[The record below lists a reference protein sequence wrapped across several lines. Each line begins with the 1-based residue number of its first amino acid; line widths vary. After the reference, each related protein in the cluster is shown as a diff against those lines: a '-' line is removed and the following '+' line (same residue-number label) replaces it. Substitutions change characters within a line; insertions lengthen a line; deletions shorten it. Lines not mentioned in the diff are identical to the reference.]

1 MIQGAVNRPVL
12 TAVGFIVLILLGL
25 FGWSNLPV
33 SMYPDITLPTLL
45 IMTEYRGASALDV
58 EEEISKELE
67 DALGNVANLKT
78 IESDSRENISIISL
92 QFEYGTNLDEAANDL
107 RDALGFAILPDD
119 AGDPMLFKISGSMAP
134 VIAFTAS
141 TENPGIDMK
150 TVLEDRVLEELAR
163 IPGVGNADY
172 WGGGYERQINIDIS
186 QVKLEQL
193 GISLMQVTQ
202 VLEANNLNFP
212 LGELEQGGIKYNLRL
227 PAKFENLEEIEK
239 VVVGHNNGKLVQ
251 LSDVA
256 AINWGVGETTGY
268 FRRNS
273 QEAAM
278 FGIFKKTDANTVEV
292 ARSVKERVEDLGER
306 YPGLNF
312 EVIFDLS
319 EIVEDSISNL
329 VNTIA
334 IAIILVLIVSFLLL
348 GNIRASIII
357 AVSIPVSL
365 IISFIYLYLADS
377 SLNIISLSAIA
388 IAVGMVVDNA
398 VVVLE
403 NVFRHRESGESR
415 KEAAVF
421 GAQEVSQAILA
432 STITTI
438 VIFLPLMLT
447 RGLVAVM
454 FKELAIT
461 MPLMLSIS
469 FITAITLAPMLS
481 SKFLKI
487 KREEDF
493 SDKFFGRLESGY
505 SRMLNW
511 TLLHRGWIIVIFIVV
526 FFMGMYL
533 FKDVPRDFFPNPGSD
548 QLQASVELPIGTRV
562 EKTNEMA
569 KKIEELI
576 WREVPETK
584 SITVQVGGSGDIFG
598 GSEGSHYITIY
609 STIGKTEKSKFQIAN
624 ELNGKVREIPGISR
638 VKFSVMGG
646 MFGGD
651 DEGIFGGAPIE
662 IEIVGD
668 NLEAA
673 DSLARVLEDTLKTV
687 AGISSIEI
695 SRKKGG
701 RELWLDPRFSEM
713 YSYGFSAYSVGYQLR
728 TAFYGTEIGKFSEEG
743 IEYPIIVRLD
753 DESRNSFE
761 TTDNLQ
767 LTSQMGMS
775 VYISNFL
782 DPVEKRAALAIERK
796 NKQRMLKLKISVSG
810 ALGDV
815 MKEVTNIVDSFERP
829 KGLTINYAGQIEEQS
844 AAFGSLIFAILL
856 GIILVYLVMAAQF
869 ESFLDPFIIMFSVP
883 FALVGVSLA
892 YWVTFQSM
900 SLMGMVGIAM
910 LVGIV
915 VNNAIV
921 MIDYFNILRKRG
933 IALME
938 AIKTGAARRLRPI
951 LMTTGTTVFGLL
963 PLALSTGSGSVL
975 WKSLGISVVG
985 GMIVSSFITLLL
997 IPTVYTIFELPN
1009 KWRRFVRCVRLLLV
1023 PFKKLYTMLRLKRRV
1038 S

>member
-12 TAVGFIVLILLGL
+12 TAVGFIVLVLLGI

-33 SMYPDITLPTLL
+33 SMYPDITLPTLMV
-45 IMTEYRGASALDV
+45 MTVYEGASALDV

-67 DALGNVANLKT
+67 DALGNVSNLET
-78 IESDSRENISIISL
+78 IKSDSRENVSIISL
-92 QFEYGTNLDEAANDL
+92 QFTYGANLDEAANDV
-107 RDALGFAILPDD
+107 RDALGFAFLPDD
-119 AGDPMLFKISGSMAP
+119 AGNPILFKISGSMAP
-134 VIAFTAS
+134 ILGFTAS
-141 TENPGIDMK
+141 TVNPGIDIK
-150 TVLEDRVLEELAR
+150 SVLEDRVLEELSR
-163 IPGVGNADY
+163 IPGVGSADY
-172 WGGGYERQINIDIS
+172 WGGGDERQINIDIS

-193 GISLMQVTQ
+193 GVSLMQITQ

-212 LGELEQGGIKYNLRL
+212 LGQLEQGGIEYNLRL

-239 VVVGHNNGKLVQ
+239 VVVGNNNGKKVELRDIANV
-251 LSDVA
+251 S
-256 AINWGVGETTGY
+256 WGVGEKNGY
-268 FRRNS
+268 FRRNGE
-273 QEAAM
+273 EAAM

-292 ARSVKERVEDLGER
+292 ARLVKERVKVLGKK

-312 EVIFDLS
+312 EVIFDMS

-334 IAIILVLIVSFLLL
+334 IAIILVLVISFLLL

-357 AVSIPVSL
+357 AVAIPVSL
-365 IISFIYLYLADS
+365 IVSFIYLYLSDS

-403 NVFRHRESGESR
+403 NVFRHREAGETR
-415 KEAAVF
+415 KEAAIF

-461 MPLMLSIS
+461 MPLMLSVS

-481 SKFLKI
+481 SKFLKM
-487 KREEDF
+487 KKEKDF
-493 SDKFFGRLESGY
+493 SDRFFGKLESGY
-505 SRMLNW
+505 SGMLDW
-511 TLLHRGWIIVIFIVV
+511 ALSRKWRTLGIFVFIFIV
-526 FFMGMYL
+526 GMFL
-533 FKDVPRDFFPNPGSD
+533 FTFVSMDFFPNPGSD
-548 QLQASVELPIGTRV
+548 QLQANIELPIGTRV

-569 KKIEELI
+569 KKIEGLI
-576 WREVPETK
+576 WKEVPETQ
-584 SITVQVGGSGDIFG
+584 SITVQAGGSGDIFG
-598 GSEGSHYITIY
+598 GSEGSHAITMY
-609 STIGKTEKSKFQIAN
+609 LTIGKTEESKFRIADRLN
-624 ELNGKVREIPGISR
+624 EKVGEIPGIKR
-638 VKFSVMGG
+638 VRFSVMGG

-651 DEGIFGGAPIE
+651 DEGVFGGAPIE
-662 IEIVGD
+662 VEIIGD
-668 NLEAA
+668 DLEAA
-673 DSLARVLEDTLKTV
+673 DSLAELFKEKLVNVK
-687 AGISSIEI
+687 GISSIEV

-701 RELWLDPRFSEM
+701 RELWLDPRGSEM
-713 YSYGFSAYSVGYQLR
+713 YSYGFSAYSVGYELR

-753 DESRNSFE
+753 DESRNAFE
-761 TTDNLQ
+761 TIDNLQ
-767 LTSQMGMS
+767 LVSMFGS
-775 VYISNFL
+775 PVHISNFL
-782 DPVEKRAALAIERK
+782 EPVEKRAALSVERK
-796 NKQRMLKLKISVSG
+796 NKERMVKLKISVSG
-810 ALGDV
+810 ALGNV
-815 MKEVTNIVDSFERP
+815 MKEVKKVVDSFVIPR
-829 KGLTINYAGQIEEQS
+829 GLTINYAGQVEEQGETFS
-844 AAFGSLIFAILL
+844 SLIFAILL

-869 ESFLDPFIIMFSVP
+869 ESFFDPFIIMFSVP
-883 FALVGVSLA
+883 FAFVGVSLA
-892 YWVTFQSM
+892 YWVSFQSM

-933 IALME
+933 LELTE
-938 AIKTGAARRLRPI
+938 AVKTGARRRLRPI

-963 PLALSTGSGSVL
+963 PLALSTGSGSTL

-997 IPTVYTIFELPN
+997 IPTLYMIFES
-1009 KWRRFVRCVRLLLV
+1009 K
-1023 PFKKLYTMLRLKRRV
+1023 LKRRL
-1038 S
+1038 SK

>member
-12 TAVGFIVLILLGL
+12 TAVGFITLVLLGL
-25 FGWSNLPV
+25 FGWSNLPI
-33 SMYPDITLPTLL
+33 SLYPDITLPTLMV
-45 IMTEYRGASALDV
+45 MTEYRGASALDV

-78 IESDSRENISIISL
+78 IKSDSRENISIISL

-107 RDALGFAILPDD
+107 RDALGFAFLPDD
-119 AGDPMLFKISGSMAP
+119 AGEPMLFKISGSMAP
-134 VIAFTAS
+134 VIGFTVS
-141 TENPGIDMK
+141 TDNPGVDIK
-150 TVLEDRVLEELAR
+150 SIVEDRVLDELSR
-163 IPGVGNADY
+163 VPGVGSADY
-172 WGGGYERQINIDIS
+172 WGGGDERQINIDIS

-193 GISLMQVTQ
+193 GVSLMQIVQ

-212 LGELEQGGIKYNLRL
+212 VGKLEQGEIEYNLRL
-227 PAKFENLEEIEK
+227 PAKFENIEEIEK
-239 VVVGHNNGKLVQ
+239 VVVGNNDGKMVELR
-251 LSDVA
+251 DVA
-256 AINWGVGETTGY
+256 TVSWGVGEKDGY
-268 FRRNS
+268 FRRNG

-278 FGIFKKTDANTVEV
+278 FGIFKKSGGNTVEV
-292 ARSVKERVEDLGER
+292 AKLVTKKVETLGER

-319 EIVEDSISNL
+319 EMVEDSISNL

-334 IAIILVLIVSFLLL
+334 IAILLVLIVSFLLL

-357 AVSIPVSL
+357 AVAIPVSL
-365 IISFIYLYLADS
+365 IISFIYLYLSDS

-403 NVFRHRESGESR
+403 NIFRHRESGESR
-415 KEAAVF
+415 KEAAIF

-461 MPLMLSIS
+461 MPLMLSVS

-481 SKFLKI
+481 SRFLKM
-487 KREEDF
+487 KSGEDF
-493 SDKFFGRLESGY
+493 SDRFFGRLEQGY
-505 SRMLNW
+505 SGMLNW
-511 TLLHRGWIIVIFIVV
+511 ALSNKGKLIATFIVIFII
-526 FFMGMYL
+526 GMSL
-533 FKDVPRDFFPNPGSD
+533 FAFVPMDFFPNPGSD
-548 QLQASVELPIGTRV
+548 QLQANIELPIGTRV

-569 KKIEELI
+569 KKIEDLI
-576 WREVPETK
+576 WKEVPETQ
-584 SITVQVGGSGDIFG
+584 SITVQAGGTGDIFG
-598 GSEGSHYITIY
+598 GAKGSHWITLY
-609 STIGKTEKSKFQIAN
+609 GTIGKTDKSKFQIAD
-624 ELNGKVREIPGISR
+624 ELNEKVRDMPGIKR
-638 VKFSVMGG
+638 VKFSVIGG

-651 DEGIFGGAPIE
+651 DEGVFGGAPIE
-662 IEIVGD
+662 VEIIGD
-668 NLEAA
+668 DLEEA
-673 DSLARVLEDTLKTV
+673 DSLAEVLRDALVNV
-687 AGISSIEI
+687 AGISSIEV

-701 RELWLDPRFSEM
+701 RELWLDPRGFEM
-713 YSYGFSAYSVGYQLR
+713 YSYGFSAYSVGSELR
-728 TAFYGTEIGKFSEEG
+728 TAFYGTEVGKFSEEG

-753 DESRNSFE
+753 DESRNSFA
-761 TTDNLQ
+761 TVDNLQ
-767 LTSQMGMS
+767 LMNMFGMP

-782 DPVEKRAALAIERK
+782 EPVEKSAALSVERK
-796 NKQRMLKLKISVSG
+796 NKERMVVLKISVSG
-810 ALGDV
+810 ALGNV
-815 MKEVTNIVDSFERP
+815 MREVKKVVDSNVIP
-829 KGLTINYAGQIEEQS
+829 KGLTINYAGQVEQQS
-844 AAFGSLIFAILL
+844 ETTGSLLFAILL
-856 GIILVYLVMAAQF
+856 GMILVYLVMAAQF
-869 ESFLDPFIIMFSVP
+869 ESFFDPFIIMFSVP
-883 FALVGVSLA
+883 FAFVGVSLA
-892 YWVTFQSM
+892 YWVSFQSM

-910 LVGIV
+910 LVGVV

-933 IALME
+933 ME
-938 AIKTGAARRLRPI
+938 LIEAVKTGAKRRLRPI

-963 PLALSTGSGSVL
+963 PLAFSAGSGSVL

-997 IPTVYTIFELPN
+997 IPTLYTIFES
-1009 KWRRFVRCVRLLLV
+1009 K
-1023 PFKKLYTMLRLKRRV
+1023 LKRRL
-1038 S
+1038 SE

>member
-12 TAVGFIVLILLGL
+12 TAVGFIVLVLLGL

-33 SMYPDITLPTLL
+33 SMYPDITLPTLMV
-45 IMTEYRGASALDV
+45 MTMYEGASALDV
-58 EEEISKELE
+58 EEEVSKELE
-67 DALGNVANLKT
+67 NALSNVSNLET
-78 IESDSRENISIISL
+78 IKSDSRESVSIISL
-92 QFEYGTNLDEAANDL
+92 QFTYGTNLDEAANDI
-107 RDALGFAILPDD
+107 RDALGFAFLPDD
-119 AGDPMLFKISGSMAP
+119 AGEPTLFKISGSMAP

-141 TENPGIDMK
+141 TANPGTDIK
-150 TVLEDRVLEELAR
+150 SVLEDRVLEELSR
-163 IPGVGNADY
+163 IPGVGSADY
-172 WGGGYERQINIDIS
+172 WGGGDERQINIDIS

-193 GISLMQVTQ
+193 GVSIAQINQ

-212 LGELEQGGIKYNLRL
+212 LGQLEQGGIEYNLRL
-227 PAKFENLEEIEK
+227 PAKFENLEEIER
-239 VVVGHNNGKLVQ
+239 VVVGNNNGKLVQ
-251 LSDVA
+251 LRDVA
-256 AINWGVGETTGY
+256 TVSWGVGEKTGY
-268 FRRNS
+268 FRRNG
-273 QEAAM
+273 EDAAM

-292 ARSVKERVEDLGER
+292 ARLVKERVKVLDKK
-306 YPGLNF
+306 YPGLSF
-312 EVIFDLS
+312 EVIFDMS

-334 IAIILVLIVSFLLL
+334 IAIILVLIISFLLL

-357 AVSIPVSL
+357 AVAIPVSL
-365 IISFIYLYLADS
+365 IVSFIYLYLSDS

-403 NVFRHRESGESR
+403 NVFRHRESGETR
-415 KEAAVF
+415 KEAAIF

-432 STITTI
+432 STVTTI

-461 MPLMLSIS
+461 MPLMLSVS

-481 SKFLKI
+481 SKFLKM
-487 KREEDF
+487 KKEEDF
-493 SDKFFGRLESGY
+493 SDRFFGRLESGY
-505 SRMLNW
+505 SGMLNW
-511 TLLHRGWIIVIFIVV
+511 ALRRRGRTLGIFVLV
-526 FFMGMYL
+526 FFIGMFL
-533 FKDVPRDFFPNPGSD
+533 FSFVSMDFFPNPGSD
-548 QLQASVELPIGTRV
+548 QLQADIELPIGTRV

-569 KKIEELI
+569 KKIEGLI
-576 WREVPETK
+576 WKEVPETQ
-584 SITVQVGGSGDIFG
+584 SITVQAGGTGDIFG
-598 GSEGSHYITIY
+598 GSEGSHAITMY
-609 STIGKTEKSKFQIAN
+609 LTMGKTDESKFRIADRLN
-624 ELNGKVREIPGISR
+624 EKAGEIPGIKR
-638 VKFSVMGG
+638 AKFAVMGG

-651 DEGIFGGAPIE
+651 DEGVFGGAPIE
-662 IEIVGD
+662 VEIIGD

-673 DSLARVLEDTLKTV
+673 DSLAEVLRESLVGVK
-687 AGISSIEI
+687 GISSIEV

-701 RELWLDPRFSEM
+701 RELWLDPRGSEM
-713 YSYGFSAYSVGYQLR
+713 YSYGFSAYTVGYELR

-753 DESRNSFE
+753 DQSRNAFE
-761 TTDNLQ
+761 TIDNLQ
-767 LTSQMGMS
+767 LVNMFGKS

-782 DPVEKRAALAIERK
+782 DPVEKRAALSVERK
-796 NKQRMLKLKISVSG
+796 NKERMVKLKISVSG
-810 ALGDV
+810 ALGNV
-815 MKEVTNIVDSFERP
+815 MKEVEKVVDSFVIPR
-829 KGLTINYAGQIEEQS
+829 GLTINYAGQVKEQGET
-844 AAFGSLIFAILL
+844 FGSLIFAILL

-869 ESFLDPFIIMFSVP
+869 ESFFDPFIIMFSVP
-883 FALVGVSLA
+883 FAFVGVSLA
-892 YWVTFQSM
+892 YWVSFQSM

-933 IALME
+933 LELTE
-938 AIKTGAARRLRPI
+938 AVKTGAKRRLRPI

-963 PLALSTGSGSVL
+963 PLALSTGSGSTL

-997 IPTVYTIFELPN
+997 IPTLYMIFES
-1009 KWRRFVRCVRLLLV
+1009 K
-1023 PFKKLYTMLRLKRRV
+1023 LKRRL
-1038 S
+1038 SK